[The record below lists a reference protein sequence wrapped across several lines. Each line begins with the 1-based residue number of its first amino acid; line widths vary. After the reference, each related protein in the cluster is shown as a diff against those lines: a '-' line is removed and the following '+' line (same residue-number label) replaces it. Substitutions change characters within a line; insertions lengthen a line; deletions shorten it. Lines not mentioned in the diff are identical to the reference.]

1 MTRLE
6 LARFI
11 DQTLLSPCA
20 TEDEVASFC
29 EEAKARHFAAVCVN
43 PRFVSQ
49 TVAILNGTDTR
60 VCTVIDFPLG
70 AGGIDSKTL
79 QADLAISS
87 GAGEV
92 DYVVDLSLVK
102 AHEWQRLSN
111 ELTVIAK
118 SAAEAAMFSEKRG
131 QVTTKLILETCY
143 LADDEIVQ
151 CCLSAKSAGFDF
163 VKTSTGFAATSSNG
177 ATLHAVE
184 LMRRT
189 VGDAMGVKA
198 SGGIRTT
205 QQALDF
211 IAAGANRL
219 GTSSGVKILE
229 GLGEILS

>member
-1 MTRLE
+1 MTYLE

-20 TEDEVASFC
+20 TEAQVASFC
-29 EEAKARHFAAVCVN
+29 EEAKERHFASVCVN
-43 PRFVSQ
+43 PRFVPQ
-49 TVAILNGTDTR
+49 AAAILSESDTR

-70 AGGIDSKTL
+70 AGGTDTKTL
-79 QADLAISS
+79 QADLAISA

-102 AHEWQRLSN
+102 AHEWQKLADQ
-111 ELTVIAK
+111 LTAVIK
-118 SAAEAAMFSEKRG
+118 NAAEAAMFAEKRG
-131 QVTTKLILETCY
+131 RVTTKLILETCY

-151 CCLSAKSAGFDF
+151 CCLCAKGAGFDF
-163 VKTSTGFAATSSNG
+163 VKTSTGFANVKDNG
-177 ATLHAVE
+177 ATLHAVA

-205 QQALDF
+205 SQALEF
-211 IAAGANRL
+211 IAAGASRL
-219 GTSSGVKILE
+219 GTSAGVAILE
-229 GLGEILS
+229 GLQES

>member
-1 MTRLE
+1 MTRLD

-11 DQTLLSPCA
+11 DQTLLSPVA

-43 PRFVSQ
+43 PCFVSQ
-49 TVAILNGTDTR
+49 ATDILAGSDTR

-79 QADLAISS
+79 QADLAISA

-92 DYVVDLSLVK
+92 DYVVDLALVK
-102 AHEWQRLSN
+102 AHEWQKLADQ
-111 ELTVIAK
+111 LTVIAK
-118 SAAEAAMFSEKRG
+118 SAAEAAMFSEKGTR
-131 QVTTKLILETCY
+131 VTTKLILETCY
-143 LADDEIVQ
+143 LEDDEIVS
-151 CCLSAKSAGFDF
+151 CCLSAKAAGFDF
-163 VKTSTGFAATSSNG
+163 VKTSTGFASVKDNG

-184 LMRRT
+184 LMRHT

-198 SGGIRTT
+198 SSGIRTT

-211 IAAGANRL
+211 IAAGASRL
-219 GTSSGVKILE
+219 GTSAGVAILE
-229 GLGEILS
+229 GLQEN